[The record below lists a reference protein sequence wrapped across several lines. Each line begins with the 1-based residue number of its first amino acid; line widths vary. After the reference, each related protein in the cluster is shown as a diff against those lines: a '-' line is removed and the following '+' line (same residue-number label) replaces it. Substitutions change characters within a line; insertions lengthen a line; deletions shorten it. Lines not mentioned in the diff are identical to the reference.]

1 MPSLIDLRRRIR
13 SVKNIQQITRAMK
26 MVAAAR
32 LRRAQ
37 ERILA
42 ARPYAEAL
50 REVVGNLS
58 SRAGERA
65 HPLLDQREVKKV
77 LLVVVTGD
85 KGLTGAFN
93 TNVIRRARQEIA
105 ATADLDLVLIGRRG
119 ADFFRRRSSR
129 IRSTHTTIFAKVTFE
144 AAAVIAR
151 DISEAFSRRDYDAV
165 YVVYNQF
172 VSVITQKL
180 TFERLL
186 PLEAAAPAEAG
197 GGAAAG
203 AAAAS
208 GRGGTPTTA
217 AIDYLFEP
225 SAPEILDRV
234 VPSYVSTQVHRI
246 LLDSQAANYAAQMT
260 AMEAATKNAG
270 ELIDRLKLN
279 YNRSRQAAITKEL
292 IEIVSGA
299 QALKG

>member
-37 ERILA
+37 DRILA

-58 SRAGERA
+58 ARVGERG
-65 HPLLDQREVKKV
+65 HPLLVEREVTKA

-85 KGLTGAFN
+85 KGLAGAFN

-105 ATADLDLVLIGRRG
+105 ATAELDLLLIGRRG

-144 AAAVIAR
+144 AAAEIAR
-151 DISEAFSRRDYDAV
+151 DISKAFTSREYDAV
-165 YVVYNQF
+165 YIVYNQF
-172 VSVITQKL
+172 VSAMNQKL

-186 PLEAAAPAEAG
+186 PLEAG
-197 GGAAAG
+197 GARASPGRPTAAAG
-203 AAAAS
+203 AQAL
-208 GRGGTPTTA
+208 
-217 AIDYLFEP
+217 DYIFEP

-234 VPSYVSTQVHRI
+234 VPGYVSTQVHRI
-246 LLDSQAANYAAQMT
+246 LLDSQAAYYAAQMT

-270 ELIDRLKLN
+270 DLIDRLKLN

-299 QALKG
+299 KALEG

>member
-32 LRRAQ
+32 LRRSQ

-50 REVVGNLS
+50 RSVVTNLAA
-58 SRAGERA
+58 RAGAGA
-65 HPLLDQREVKKV
+65 HPLLQAREVKKV

-85 KGLTGAFN
+85 KGLAGAFN

-105 ATADLDLVLIGRRG
+105 GNAEIDLMLIGRRG
-119 ADFFRRRSSR
+119 GDFFRRRSKR
-129 IRSTHTTIFAKVTFE
+129 IRATHAIANVTHE
-144 AAAVIAR
+144 AAAAIAKE
-151 DISEAFSRRDYDAV
+151 IGEAFERREYDAV

-186 PLEAAAPAEAG
+186 PLETGTEAT
-197 GGAAAG
+197 AG
-203 AAAAS
+203 AAAS
-208 GRGGTPTTA
+208 DTA
-217 AIDYLFEP
+217 AKDYIFEP
-225 SAPEILDRV
+225 SASEILDRV
-234 VPSYVSTQVHRI
+234 VPSYVATQMHRV
-246 LLDSQAANYAAQMT
+246 LLDSQAAFFAAQMT

-270 ELIDRLKLN
+270 ELIDRYKLR

-299 QALKG
+299 DSLRG

>member
-32 LRRAQ
+32 LRRSQ
-37 ERILA
+37 ERILS

-50 REVVGNLS
+50 RAVVTNLA
-58 SRAGERA
+58 SRAGAGA
-65 HPLLDQREVKKV
+65 HALLQTREVSKV

-85 KGLTGAFN
+85 KGLAGAFN

-105 ATADLDLVLIGRRG
+105 STAELDLMLIGRRG
-119 ADFFRRRSSR
+119 VDFFRRRSKR
-129 IRSTHTTIFAKVTFE
+129 IRSTHTTVFANVTHE
-144 AAAVIAR
+144 AAAAIAR
-151 DISEAFSRRDYDAV
+151 EIAGAFERHDYDAV

-186 PLEAAAPAEAG
+186 PLD
-197 GGAAAG
+197 AG
-203 AAAAS
+203 AAAPTGDAPTSPPPAS
-208 GRGGTPTTA
+208 A
-217 AIDYLFEP
+217 ARDYIFEP
-225 SAPEILDRV
+225 SASEILDRV
-234 VPSYVSTQVHRI
+234 VPSYVATQIHRI
-246 LLDSQAANYAAQMT
+246 LLDSQAAFFAAQMT

-270 ELIDRLKLN
+270 ELIDRYKLR

-299 QALKG
+299 DALQG

>member
-1 MPSLIDLRRRIR
+1 MASLIDLRRRIR

-32 LRRAQ
+32 LRRSQ

-50 REVVGNLS
+50 RSVVENLAA
-58 SRAGERA
+58 RVGEGA
-65 HPLLDQREVKKV
+65 HPLLQSRDVKKV
-77 LLVVVTGD
+77 LLVIVTGD
-85 KGLTGAFN
+85 KGLAGSFN

-105 ATADLDLVLIGRRG
+105 KGAELDLLLIGRRG
-119 ADFFRRRSSR
+119 ADFFRRRKTT
-129 IRSTHTTIFAKVTFE
+129 IRSAHTTIFAKITYE
-144 AAAVIAR
+144 AAAEIAR
-151 DISEAFSRRDYDAV
+151 DIGEAFTRGDYDAV

-172 VSVITQKL
+172 VSMINQKL

-186 PLEAAAPAEAG
+186 PLEAT
-197 GGAAAG
+197 
-203 AAAAS
+203 AAAAPLP
-208 GRGGTPTTA
+208 GLPAAGPTA
-217 AIDYLFEP
+217 PAPDYIFEP

-246 LLDSQAANYAAQMT
+246 LLDSQAAFYAAQMT

-270 ELIDRLKLN
+270 ELIDHLKLT

-299 QALKG
+299 QALQG

>member
-1 MPSLIDLRRRIR
+1 MAGLIDLRRRIR

-32 LRRAQ
+32 LRRSQ
-37 ERILA
+37 ERVVA

-50 REVVGNLS
+50 RSVVGHLAE
-58 SRAGERA
+58 RAGVTT
-65 HPLLDQREVKKV
+65 HPLLEKREVKKT

-85 KGLTGAFN
+85 KGLAGSFN

-105 ATADLDLVLIGRRG
+105 KGTTLELMLIGRRG
-119 ADFFRRRSSR
+119 ADFFRRRPTP
-129 IRSTHTTIFAKVTFE
+129 IRSSHTTIFTQPSAE
-144 AAAVIAR
+144 AAAEIAR
-151 DISEAFSRRDYDAV
+151 DIGDAFSRGDYDAV

-180 TFERLL
+180 TFDRLL
-186 PLEAAAPAEAG
+186 PLETQRTETAPPPASAAAH
-197 GGAAAG
+197 
-203 AAAAS
+203 
-208 GRGGTPTTA
+208 
-217 AIDYLFEP
+217 DYIFEP
-225 SAPEILDRV
+225 SSSEILDKV
-234 VPSYVSTQVHRI
+234 VAGYVATQVRRI
-246 LLDSQAANYAAQMT
+246 LLESQAAFYAAQMT

-270 ELIDRLKLN
+270 ELIDRLTLT

-299 QALKG
+299 EALTG

>member
-37 ERILA
+37 DRILA

-50 REVVGNLS
+50 REVVSNLS
-58 SRAGERA
+58 ARVGERR
-65 HPLLDQREVKKV
+65 HPLLEQREVKKV

-85 KGLTGAFN
+85 KGLAGAFN

-105 ATADLDLVLIGRRG
+105 ANAELDLLLIGRRG
-119 ADFFRRRSSR
+119 AEFFRRRSNR

-144 AAAVIAR
+144 AAAEIAR
-151 DISEAFSRRDYDAV
+151 DITAAFTDGDYDAV
-165 YVVYNQF
+165 YVIYNQF

-186 PLEAAAPAEAG
+186 PLETEKSGGRAG
-197 GGAAAG
+197 GGAL
-203 AAAAS
+203 
-208 GRGGTPTTA
+208 
-217 AIDYLFEP
+217 DYLFEP
-225 SAPEILDRV
+225 SASDLLDRV
-234 VPSYVSTQVHRI
+234 VPGYVSTQMHRI

-260 AMEAATKNAG
+260 AMDAATKNAG
-270 ELIDRLKLN
+270 ELIDRLKLT

>member
-32 LRRAQ
+32 LRRSQ
-37 ERILA
+37 ERIMA

-50 REVVGNLS
+50 RAVVENLAE
-58 SRAGERA
+58 RAGAGA
-65 HPLLDQREVKKV
+65 HPLLVGREVNKT
-77 LLVVVTGD
+77 LLVIVTGD
-85 KGLTGAFN
+85 KGLAGAFN

-105 ATADLDLVLIGRRG
+105 ATAELDLMLIGRRG
-119 ADFFRRRSSR
+119 ADFFRRRSKR
-129 IRSTHTTIFAKVTFE
+129 IHSTHTTVFANVSVET
-144 AAAVIAR
+144 AARIAEQIA
-151 DISEAFSRRDYDAV
+151 DAFTRREYDAV

-186 PLEAAAPAEAG
+186 PLETGPGTETARADAAAPS
-197 GGAAAG
+197 GAA
-203 AAAAS
+203 
-208 GRGGTPTTA
+208 R
-217 AIDYLFEP
+217 DYLFEP
-225 SAPEILDRV
+225 SASEILDRV
-234 VPSYVSTQVHRI
+234 VPSYLRTTIHRI
-246 LLDSQAANYAAQMT
+246 LLDSHAAFFAAQMT

-270 ELIDRLKLN
+270 ELIGRYQLR

-299 QALKG
+299 DALQG